1 MVKIEDSGPGW
12 EFKAGGGGA
21 WSKLEA
27 GSELSPSDKL
37 RVSSSA
43 AAEQGSSEDPSK
55 EQPPWAEIQVE
66 AENAQGEFWSVS
78 DDGAGKVVQ

>member
-1 MVKIEDSGPGW
+1 MLQTFKVVKIEDSGPGW

-37 RVSSSA
+37 RVSAA
-43 AAEQGSSEDPSK
+43 AAEQGSSEDPPK

-66 AENAQGEFWSVS
+66 AENAQGELGV
-78 DDGAGKVVQ
+78 

>member
-37 RVSSSA
+37 RLSAAA
-43 AAEQGSSEDPSK
+43 AAEQESSKDPSK

-66 AENAQGEFWSVS
+66 AENARGELECER
-78 DDGAGKVVQ
+78 

>member
-37 RVSSSA
+37 RVSAA
-43 AAEQGSSEDPSK
+43 AAEQGSSEDPPK

-66 AENAQGEFWSVS
+66 AENAQGELGV
-78 DDGAGKVVQ
+78 